1 MTKKSQKTVEQT
13 IAKRRAEIAKHMHV
27 PKMKDG
33 YHILEI
39 PGRKGEPYEF
49 WPGPFRTERGAKL
62 FLDVLL
68 NFYAEGD
75 PEQALD
81 YPGRCE
87 GYDEQAG
94 VLTFLEKQEDISN
107 LRALASELCRM
118 RPWNGFAENGD
129 DPFEEGTHDSEIPF

>member
-1 MTKKSQKTVEQT
+1 MAKKNQKAIEQPT
-13 IAKRRAEIAKHMHV
+13 NERRAEIAKRMHV

-49 WPGPFRTERGAKL
+49 WPGPFQTERGAKM

-68 NFYAEGD
+68 DWYAEGD

-94 VLTFLEKQEDISN
+94 VLIFLEAQKDTSD
-107 LRALASELCRM
+107 LPALARELTRIQ
-118 RPWNGFAENGD
+118 PWLGFSGYDEYGEC
-129 DPFEEGTHDSEIPF
+129 PF